1 MNKFKLLF
9 LKNNFIILLIL
20 ISVTLSFS
28 SCNTLKYVS
37 DDEYL
42 LTKNSVYVNTKKNVD
57 TEITDYI
64 VQRPNQLV
72 LGMPFPLHFY
82 NLGNKNFQ
90 TDYEQ
95 WKIERPNTSKFIT
108 AIFSEK
114 QTKGLHNFKKGAHQ
128 WFLNN
133 GESPVIFDKKKAAQ
147 TTNNLLLHYYNE
159 GYFNAKVNFEEIKR
173 KRNKIAI
180 NYNISTGKPYTLD
193 SITTNIASNVLDSI
207 YAANKDKSF
216 LEKGKQFKY
225 TLFFEEQNRINELY
239 RNSGIYR
246 FNKNAILV
254 EADTANYKSN
264 IDLIINDSI
273 ANVPFIVQK
282 IKNIN
287 IYTDYSYN
295 TKDNPI
301 KDSLNY
307 NGYLFLSQKKLK
319 YNPKLLLES
328 IFIEPNTIYKDKTRE
343 LTRKNLRRLNNFKTI
358 NIKYTELEDDFLEAS
373 IYLSPLKSFVIDG
386 YE

>member
-1 MNKFKLLF
+1 M
-9 LKNNFIILLIL
+9 KNNFIILLIL

-128 WFLNN
+128 
-133 GESPVIFDKKKAAQ
+133 
-147 TTNNLLLHYYNE
+147 
-159 GYFNAKVNFEEIKR
+159 
-173 KRNKIAI
+173 
-180 NYNISTGKPYTLD
+180 
-193 SITTNIASNVLDSI
+193 
-207 YAANKDKSF
+207 
-216 LEKGKQFKY
+216 
-225 TLFFEEQNRINELY
+225 
-239 RNSGIYR
+239 
-246 FNKNAILV
+246 
-254 EADTANYKSN
+254 
-264 IDLIINDSI
+264 
-273 ANVPFIVQK
+273 
-282 IKNIN
+282 
-287 IYTDYSYN
+287 
-295 TKDNPI
+295 
-301 KDSLNY
+301 
-307 NGYLFLSQKKLK
+307 
-319 YNPKLLLES
+319 
-328 IFIEPNTIYKDKTRE
+328 
-343 LTRKNLRRLNNFKTI
+343 
-358 NIKYTELEDDFLEAS
+358 
-373 IYLSPLKSFVIDG
+373 
-386 YE
+386 